1 MSTIKSS
8 SENLT
13 LNADG
18 ANNDIIFQ
26 SNGTTKATLDQAG
39 LLTATSFAGS
49 GANLTALPAANI
61 TGTLPAIDGSNLTGV
76 SGGKVLQVVSTTKT
90 DTYSASLGIT
100 VQSGD
105 VTGLTAAITP
115 SATSSKVLVTVSI
128 SMDVSSLVHSGYFT
142 VFRGGSISSF
152 VGASPGS
159 RQAVS
164 AGVINGEQG
173 PELSTATIT
182 FLDSPATTS
191 ATTYSVRLSHNNG
204 STTTVYLNQSWHDND
219 SYYSA
224 RSASSITLMEIGA

>member
-8 SENLT
+8 SEHLT

-18 ANNDIIFQ
+18 ASKDIKFQ
-26 SNGTTKATLDQAG
+26 ANGVEKASISSTG
-39 LLTATSFAGS
+39 VMTATSYAG
-49 GANLTALPAANI
+49 
-61 TGTLPAIDGSNLTGV
+61 DGSALTGI

-90 DTYSASLGIT
+90 DTYSTSLAIT
-100 VQSGD
+100 TQSGD

-115 SATSSKVLVTVSI
+115 SATSSKVLVTVSL
-128 SMDVSSLVHSGYFT
+128 SMDVSSNVHSAYFT

-164 AGVINGEQG
+164 GATVNGDQG
-173 PELSTATIT
+173 PELSTSTIT

-204 STTTVYLNQSWHDND
+204 STTTVYLNRSYGNND
-219 SYYSA
+219 SYYDA
-224 RSASSITLMEIGA
+224 RSASSITLMEIGV

>member
-1 MSTIKSS
+1 MAIVFDSDAGTITGLSVGGLPDGVVDSGTIATGTIVDADVNDLAASK
-8 SENLT
+8 LT
-13 LNADG
+13 G
-18 ANNDIIFQ
+18 
-26 SNGTTKATLDQAG
+26 
-39 LLTATSFAGS
+39 
-49 GANLTALPAANI
+49 ALPAISGA
-61 TGTLPAIDGSNLTGV
+61 ALTGI

-90 DTYSASLGIT
+90 DTYSTSLAIT
-100 VQSGD
+100 TQSGD

-115 SATSSKVLVTVSI
+115 SATSSKVLVKVSL

-152 VGASPGS
+152 VGSSVGS
-159 RQAVS
+159 RQPVS

-204 STTTVYLNQSWHDND
+204 STTTVYLNRSWHDNN